1 MLIPQWA
8 AIDTAGEESS
18 NDAEAFGGGEGND
31 DNGKYGKYADN
42 GDAGDDGNV
51 KGLSTGNGS
60 NAGENRN
67 GRDRVAS
74 DGDDASL
81 LDAYSG
87 AVIGA
92 LERVSPA
99 VTYIEVLHGAGPA
112 GAAQKGRRSGR
123 GSGSGFLFT
132 PDGYLLTN
140 SHVVH
145 GAEEIAVRLN
155 DDSRFSADLV
165 GNDPDSDLAVLRIG
179 SPGALPYVEF
189 GDSARLRVG
198 QVAIAIGN
206 PLGYQKT
213 VTTGVISALGRTL
226 RATSGRL
233 MHDVI
238 QTDAAL
244 NPGNSGGPLV
254 DSKGRVI
261 GVNTAM
267 IPQAQAICFAT
278 GINTAKWVIAQLF
291 AHGRV
296 RRAYIG
302 VSGATVPV
310 ATRVVRH
317 FGLSSNSAVH
327 VSELVPGSPA
337 ALAGVEAGDRMIA
350 LDGIAVDGI
359 DGLQRLLDASWIGRE
374 GELQLLRRSSVIRV
388 KIRPIEMPVHRQ

>member
-1 MLIPQWA
+1 MLTPRFASATEDEPGA
-8 AIDTAGEESS
+8 AGPRDDSPRA
-18 NDAEAFGGGEGND
+18 DAPGV
-31 DNGKYGKYADN
+31 
-42 GDAGDDGNV
+42 DAPGV
-51 KGLSTGNGS
+51 
-60 NAGENRN
+60 
-67 GRDRVAS
+67 
-74 DGDDASL
+74 DAPGVDAPL

-92 LERVSPA
+92 LERVAPA
-99 VTYIEVLHGAGPA
+99 VTFIEVEQRKQARGR
-112 GAAQKGRRSGR
+112 AAQA
-123 GSGSGFLFT
+123 SGSGFLFT

-145 GAEEIAVRLN
+145 GAERLHVRLSE
-155 DDSRFSADLV
+155 DSRLDAELV
-165 GNDPDSDLAVLRIG
+165 GSDPDSDLAVLRIG
-179 SPGALPYVEF
+179 SAAALPFVEF
-189 GDSARLRVG
+189 GDSASLRVG

-206 PLGYQKT
+206 PLGYSKT

-226 RATSGRL
+226 RAGSGRL

-254 DSKGRVI
+254 DSHGRVI

-278 GINTAKWVIAQLF
+278 GINTAKWVIGQLF

-302 VSGATVPV
+302 VSGANVRI

-317 FGLSSNSAVH
+317 FDLPGAAAVH
-327 VSELVPGSPA
+327 VAEIVPGSPA
-337 ALAGVEAGDRMIA
+337 ARAGVAAGDRIIA
-350 LDGIAVDGI
+350 LDGATVDGI
-359 DGLQRLLDASWIGRE
+359 DSLQRLLDASRIGQE
-374 GELQLLRRSSVIRV
+374 CELKLLRRSALLALAV
-388 KIRPIEMPVHRQ
+388 RPIELSAGDG

>member
-1 MLIPQWA
+1 VLTPRFASMER
-8 AIDTAGEESS
+8 AGEEMP
-18 NDAEAFGGGEGND
+18 
-31 DNGKYGKYADN
+31 
-42 GDAGDDGNV
+42 GDEED
-51 KGLSTGNGS
+51 SQ
-60 NAGENRN
+60 
-67 GRDRVAS
+67 
-74 DGDDASL
+74 L

-92 LERVSPA
+92 LERVAPA
-99 VTYIEVLHGAGPA
+99 VTFIEVHTSQG
-112 GAAQKGRRSGR
+112 GRARQGT
-123 GSGSGFLFT
+123 GSGFLFT

-145 GAEEIAVRLN
+145 GSERVTVRLN
-155 DDSRFSADLV
+155 DDARFSADLV

-179 SPGALPYVEF
+179 SPTALPFVEF
-189 GDSARLRVG
+189 GDSAKLRVG

-206 PLGYQKT
+206 PLGYSKT
-213 VTTGVISALGRTL
+213 VTAGVISALGRTL

-254 DSKGRVI
+254 DSAGRVI

-278 GINTAKWVIAQLF
+278 GINTAKWVISQIF

-302 VSGATVPV
+302 VSGASVRI

-317 FGLSSNSAVH
+317 FDLPSSGAVH
-327 VSELVPGSPA
+327 VLEIVAGSPA
-337 ALAGVEAGDRMIA
+337 AAAGVAVGDR
-350 LDGIAVDGI
+350 LVTLGGVPVDGI
-359 DGLQRLLDASWIGRE
+359 DGLQRLLDAGCIGRDC
-374 GELQLLRRSSVIRV
+374 ELLLLRRSALIRV
-388 KIRPIEMPVHRQ
+388 NLRPIELPAPNA

>member
-1 MLIPQWA
+1 MLMPQWVA
-8 AIDTAGEESS
+8 ADGSERDDSVSDAAG
-18 NDAEAFGGGEGND
+18 
-31 DNGKYGKYADN
+31 
-42 GDAGDDGNV
+42 AGDD
-51 KGLSTGNGS
+51 
-60 NAGENRN
+60 AP
-67 GRDRVAS
+67 
-74 DGDDASL
+74 L

-92 LERVSPA
+92 LERAAPA
-99 VTYIEVLHGAGPA
+99 VTFIEVVHRARTASRAGNRGPA
-112 GAAQKGRRSGR
+112 Q

-140 SHVVH
+140 SHVVQ
-145 GAEEIAVRLN
+145 GADEIKVRLN
-155 DDSRFSADLV
+155 DDTRFNADVV

-179 SPGALPYVEF
+179 HPGALPYAEF
-189 GDSARLRVG
+189 GDSSRLKVG

-206 PLGYQKT
+206 PLGYSKT
-213 VTTGVISALGRTL
+213 VTTGVVSALGRTL
-226 RATSGRL
+226 RAMSGRL

-254 DSKGRVI
+254 DSAGKVI

-278 GINTAKWVIAQLF
+278 GINTAKWVIGQLF

-310 ATRVVRH
+310 ATRVMRH
-317 FGLSSNSAVH
+317 FNLPSNTAVH
-327 VSELVPGSPA
+327 VLERVPGSPA
-337 ALAGVEAGDRMIA
+337 ALAGLQPGDRMIA
-350 LDGIAVDGI
+350 LDGTAIDGI
-359 DGLQRLLDASWIGRE
+359 DSLQRLLDASLIGRAC
-374 GELQLLRRSSVIRV
+374 ELQLLRRSSVIRV
-388 KIRPIEMPVHRQ
+388 TIRPVEMPAHKE

>member
-1 MLIPQWA
+1 MLSPQWIADA
-8 AIDTAGEESS
+8 A
-18 NDAEAFGGGEGND
+18 NDATD
-31 DNGKYGKYADN
+31 DV
-42 GDAGDDGNV
+42 DDG
-51 KGLSTGNGS
+51 
-60 NAGENRN
+60 
-67 GRDRVAS
+67 
-74 DGDDASL
+74 L

-92 LERVSPA
+92 LERVAPA
-99 VTYIEVLHGAGPA
+99 VTFIEVVH
-112 GAAQKGRRSGR
+112 AAKQTARAAR

-145 GAEEIAVRLN
+145 GSEKITVGLN
-155 DDSRFSADLV
+155 DESRFSADLV

-179 SPGALPYVEF
+179 SPVALPYVQF
-189 GDSARLRVG
+189 GDSSQLKVG
-198 QVAIAIGN
+198 QIAIAIGN
-206 PLGYQKT
+206 PLGYSKS
-213 VTTGVISALGRTL
+213 VTTGVVSALGRTL

-278 GINTAKWVIAQLF
+278 GINTAKWVIQQIF

-302 VSGATVPV
+302 VSGATVPI

-317 FGLSSNSAVH
+317 FDLPTNKAVL
-327 VSELVPGSPA
+327 VSELLAGSPA
-337 ALAGVEAGDRMIA
+337 ALAGVEAGDRMLELDGKL
-350 LDGIAVDGI
+350 LDGIDS
-359 DGLQRLLDASWIGRE
+359 LQRLLDAALIGRQC
-374 GELQLLRRSSVIRV
+374 ELKLLRRSGVIHV
-388 KIRPIEMPVHRQ
+388 TIRPIEMPARAA

>member
-1 MLIPQWA
+1 MLTPQWLASEA
-8 AIDTAGEESS
+8 A
-18 NDAEAFGGGEGND
+18 ND
-31 DNGKYGKYADN
+31 DD
-42 GDAGDDGNV
+42 
-51 KGLSTGNGS
+51 
-60 NAGENRN
+60 
-67 GRDRVAS
+67 
-74 DGDDASL
+74 SL

-99 VTYIEVLHGAGPA
+99 VAFIEVESQARAGS
-112 GAAQKGRRSGR
+112 GGRRG
-123 GSGSGFLFT
+123 GHASGSGFLFT

-145 GAEEIAVRLN
+145 GAEKIVVRLN
-155 DDSRFSADLV
+155 DDTRFQADLT
-165 GNDPDSDLAVLRIG
+165 GDDPDSDLAVLRIG
-179 SPGALPYVEF
+179 SASALPFVEF
-189 GDSARLRVG
+189 GDSSKLKVG

-206 PLGYQKT
+206 PLGYSKT
-213 VTTGVISALGRTL
+213 VTTGVVSALGRTL
-226 RATSGRL
+226 RASSGRL

-278 GINTAKWVIAQLF
+278 GSNTAKWVIAQLF

-302 VSGATVPV
+302 VSGATVPI

-317 FGLSSNSAVH
+317 FGFPSNKSVH
-327 VSELVPGSPA
+327 VLEVVAGSPA
-337 ALAGVEAGDRMIA
+337 ALAGVQAGDRMISLGGVA
-350 LDGIAVDGI
+350 IEGI
-359 DGLQRLLDASWIGRE
+359 DSLQRLLDASRIGQAS
-374 GELQLLRRSSVIRV
+374 ELTLLRRSDAIHVT
-388 KIRPIEMPVHRQ
+388 IRPTEMRSRP

>member
-1 MLIPQWA
+1 LSVLTPQWVA
-8 AIDTAGEESS
+8 NDHAGEES
-18 NDAEAFGGGEGND
+18 AH
-31 DNGKYGKYADN
+31 
-42 GDAGDDGNV
+42 
-51 KGLSTGNGS
+51 
-60 NAGENRN
+60 
-67 GRDRVAS
+67 
-74 DGDDASL
+74 DASL
-81 LDAYSG
+81 LDAYSD

-99 VTYIEVLHGAGPA
+99 VTFIEVVHGAGA
-112 GAAQKGRRSGR
+112 GGASAKGRGAPPGNRRAAR

-140 SHVVH
+140 SHVVQ
-145 GAEEIAVRLN
+145 GSEEISVRLN
-155 DDSRFSADLV
+155 DDARFDADLV

-179 SPGALPYVEF
+179 SPSALPYAEF
-189 GDSARLRVG
+189 GDSAALRVG

-206 PLGYQKT
+206 PLGYSKT

-302 VSGATVPV
+302 VSGATVPI

-317 FGLSSNSAVH
+317 FSLPRNRAVH
-327 VSELVPGSPA
+327 VLEVMAGSPA
-337 ALAGVEAGDRMIA
+337 AQAGVETGDRMIA
-350 LDGIAVDGI
+350 LEGTPVDGI
-359 DGLQRLLDASWIGRE
+359 DSLQRLLDAGWIGRE

-388 KIRPIEMPVHRQ
+388 KIRPVEARGADS

>member
-1 MLIPQWA
+1 MLAPRFA
-8 AIDTAGEESS
+8 SFENASEPATDM
-18 NDAEAFGGGEGND
+18 EAP
-31 DNGKYGKYADN
+31 
-42 GDAGDDGNV
+42 GD
-51 KGLSTGNGS
+51 STPDVDS
-60 NAGENRN
+60 A
-67 GRDRVAS
+67 
-74 DGDDASL
+74 L

-92 LERVSPA
+92 LERVAPA
-99 VTYIEVLHGAGPA
+99 VTFIEVEHR
-112 GAAQKGRRSGR
+112 AAQSRGRGPRR

-145 GAEEIAVRLN
+145 GSDHVTVRLN
-155 DDSRFSADLV
+155 DDARFDADLV

-179 SPGALPYVEF
+179 SPAALPFAQF
-189 GDSARLRVG
+189 GDSTSLRVG

-206 PLGYQKT
+206 PLGYSKT

-254 DSKGRVI
+254 DSRGRVI

-278 GINTAKWVIAQLF
+278 GINTAKWVIGQLF

-296 RRAYIG
+296 RRAYVG
-302 VSGATVPV
+302 VSGASVSI

-317 FGLSSNSAVH
+317 FELQSSGAVH
-327 VSELVPGSPA
+327 VLEVVPGSPA
-337 ALAGVEAGDRMIA
+337 AQAGVAVGDRLVA
-350 LDGIAVDGI
+350 LDGTPIGGI
-359 DGLQRLLDASWIGRE
+359 DGLQRLLDASYIGRDC
-374 GELQLLRRSSVIRV
+374 ELQLLRRSALIRV
-388 KIRPIEMPVHRQ
+388 TLRPIESPAPVA

>member
-1 MLIPQWA
+1 MLTPQRV
-8 AIDTAGEESS
+8 AIDNAGDESSS
-18 NDAEAFGGGEGND
+18 NDDAFDGGRE
-31 DNGKYGKYADN
+31 
-42 GDAGDDGNV
+42 
-51 KGLSTGNGS
+51 T
-60 NAGENRN
+60 ER
-67 GRDRVAS
+67 
-74 DGDDASL
+74 DASL

-92 LERVSPA
+92 LERVAPA
-99 VTYIEVLHGAGPA
+99 VTFIEVAHRERRPA
-112 GAAQKGRRSGR
+112 H

-145 GAEEIAVRLN
+145 GSDEITVRLN
-155 DDSRFSADLV
+155 DDTRFRADLV
-165 GNDPDSDLAVLRIG
+165 GDDPDSDLAVLRIG

-189 GDSARLRVG
+189 GDSAALKVG

-206 PLGYQKT
+206 PLGYAKT
-213 VTTGVISALGRTL
+213 VTTGVVSALGRTL

-254 DSKGRVI
+254 DSRGRVI

-302 VSGATVPV
+302 VSGATVPI

-317 FGLSSNSAVH
+317 FGLPSNRAVH
-327 VSELVPGSPA
+327 VLELVAGSPA
-337 ALAGVEAGDRMIA
+337 ARAGIEVGDRVIS
-350 LDGIAVDGI
+350 LDGVPVEGI
-359 DGLQRLLDASWIGRE
+359 DGLQRTLDAGWIGRE
-374 GELQLLRRSSVIRV
+374 GELQLLRRSSLIRV
-388 KIRPIEMPVHRQ
+388 KIRPIELPAHRG

>member
-1 MLIPQWA
+1 MLLTPRFA
-8 AIDTAGEESS
+8 SVPSAS
-18 NDAEAFGGGEGND
+18 D
-31 DNGKYGKYADN
+31 DSQ
-42 GDAGDDGNV
+42 GDD
-51 KGLSTGNGS
+51 SQ
-60 NAGENRN
+60 
-67 GRDRVAS
+67 
-74 DGDDASL
+74 GDDSPQRDSAL

-92 LERVSPA
+92 LERVAPA
-99 VTYIEVLHGAGPA
+99 VTFIEVVHRT
-112 GAAQKGRRSGR
+112 AASRGGRARQA
-123 GSGSGFLFT
+123 SGSGFLFT

-140 SHVVH
+140 SHVVA
-145 GAEEIAVRLN
+145 GSDRVTVRLN
-155 DDSRFSADLV
+155 DDARFSADLV

-179 SPGALPYVEF
+179 SPVALPYAEF
-189 GDSARLRVG
+189 GDSAKLKVG

-206 PLGYQKT
+206 PLGYSKT

-254 DSKGRVI
+254 DSRGRVI

-278 GINTAKWVIAQLF
+278 GINTAKWVIGQLF

-302 VSGATVPV
+302 VSGASVPI
-310 ATRVVRH
+310 ATRIMRH
-317 FGLSSNSAVH
+317 FNLPSSTAVH
-327 VSELVPGSPA
+327 VLEVVAGSPA
-337 ALAGVEAGDRMIA
+337 ADAGVAVGDRIIS
-350 LDGIAVDGI
+350 LDDVPVDGI
-359 DGLQRLLDASWIGRE
+359 DGLQQLLDASCIGRDC
-374 GELQLLRRSSVIRV
+374 ELQLLRRSAVMRV
-388 KIRPIEMPVHRQ
+388 KLRPIELPTPSA

>member
-1 MLIPQWA
+1 MDDSVPTPHWLTDSSA
-8 AIDTAGEESS
+8 A
-18 NDAEAFGGGEGND
+18 NDEP
-31 DNGKYGKYADN
+31 
-42 GDAGDDGNV
+42 
-51 KGLSTGNGS
+51 
-60 NAGENRN
+60 
-67 GRDRVAS
+67 
-74 DGDDASL
+74 L

-92 LERVSPA
+92 LERVAPA
-99 VTYIEVLHGAGPA
+99 VAFIEVSGKKG
-112 GAAQKGRRSGR
+112 GRDAAQ

-145 GAEEIAVRLN
+145 GAQRIAVRLN
-155 DDSRFSADLV
+155 DDTRFHADLH
-165 GNDPDSDLAVLRIG
+165 GDDPDSDLAVLRIG
-179 SPGALPYVEF
+179 SPGVLPYVEF
-189 GDSARLRVG
+189 GDSSALKVG

-206 PLGYQKT
+206 PLGYSKT
-213 VTTGVISALGRTL
+213 VTTGVVSALGRTL
-226 RATSGRL
+226 RASSGRL

-302 VSGATVPV
+302 VSGATVPI

-317 FGLSSNSAVH
+317 FGFVSHKSVH
-327 VSELVPGSPA
+327 VLEVVPGSPA
-337 ALAGVEAGDRMIA
+337 ARAGVRVGDRMIA
-350 LDGIAVDGI
+350 LAGSAIEGI
-359 DGLQRLLDASWIGRE
+359 DSLQRMLDSNRIGE
-374 GELQLLRRSSVIRV
+374 ECPLTLLRRSELIHVT
-388 KIRPIEMPVHRQ
+388 IRPTEMRSPP

>member
-1 MLIPQWA
+1 MLIPQWVA
-8 AIDTAGEESS
+8 VDDADGESPV
-18 NDAEAFGGGEGND
+18 NDDAFGGHGG
-31 DNGKYGKYADN
+31 GQG
-42 GDAGDDGNV
+42 GDDG
-51 KGLSTGNGS
+51 
-60 NAGENRN
+60 
-67 GRDRVAS
+67 GRAADR
-74 DGDDASL
+74 DASL
-81 LDAYSG
+81 LDAYSD

-92 LERVSPA
+92 LERVAPA
-99 VTYIEVLHGAGPA
+99 VTFIEVVHRAGRSAGGGAEPR
-112 GAAQKGRRSGR
+112 GAPGARRPTH

-145 GAEEIAVRLN
+145 GADEIAVRLN
-155 DDSRFSADLV
+155 DDTRFRADLV
-165 GNDPDSDLAVLRIG
+165 GSDPDSDLAVLRIG
-179 SPGALPYVEF
+179 SPSALPYVEF
-189 GDSARLRVG
+189 GDSAALRVG

-206 PLGYQKT
+206 PLGYSKT
-213 VTTGVISALGRTL
+213 VTTGVVSALGRTL

-302 VSGATVPV
+302 VSGATVPI

-317 FGLSSNSAVH
+317 FGLSGNRAVH
-327 VSELVPGSPA
+327 VLELVAGSPA
-337 ALAGVEAGDRMIA
+337 AQAGIEVGDRMIS
-350 LDGIAVDGI
+350 LDGIPVEGI
-359 DGLQRLLDASWIGRE
+359 DGLQRTLDAGWIGRE
-374 GELQLLRRSSVIRV
+374 GELQLLRRSSLIRV
-388 KIRPIEMPVHRQ
+388 KIRPVEAPAQRG

>member
-1 MLIPQWA
+1 MLTPQWA
-8 AIDTAGEESS
+8 ANDGE
-18 NDAEAFGGGEGND
+18 
-31 DNGKYGKYADN
+31 
-42 GDAGDDGNV
+42 
-51 KGLSTGNGS
+51 
-60 NAGENRN
+60 
-67 GRDRVAS
+67 AS
-74 DGDDASL
+74 IDDAPL

-87 AVIGA
+87 AVVGA
-92 LERVSPA
+92 LERVAPA
-99 VTYIEVLHGAGPA
+99 VTFIEVLRRGR
-112 GAAQKGRRSGR
+112 AASRARQEQ

-140 SHVVH
+140 SHVVD
-145 GAEEIAVRLN
+145 GSDEIHVRLN
-155 DDSRFSADLV
+155 DDTRFAADLV

-179 SPGALPYVEF
+179 SPAALPYVEF
-189 GDSARLRVG
+189 GDSSRLKVG

-206 PLGYQKT
+206 PLGYSKT
-213 VTTGVISALGRTL
+213 VTTGVVSALGRTL

-278 GINTAKWVIAQLF
+278 GINTAKWVIGQLF

-302 VSGATVPV
+302 VSGATVPI

-317 FGLSSNSAVH
+317 FDLPSNRAVH
-327 VSELVPGSPA
+327 VSERVAGSPA
-337 ALAGVEAGDRMIA
+337 ALAGIEPGDRMIA
-350 LDGIAVDGI
+350 LDGTPIDGI
-359 DGLQRLLDASWIGRE
+359 DSLQRLLDASMIGRE
-374 GELQLLRRSSVIRV
+374 CELQILRRTSVLQVR
-388 KIRPIEMPVHRQ
+388 IRPVEMPARSRS

>member
-1 MLIPQWA
+1 MLEPRWASVESVQEEPPQ
-8 AIDTAGEESS
+8 
-18 NDAEAFGGGEGND
+18 D
-31 DNGKYGKYADN
+31 D
-42 GDAGDDGNV
+42 
-51 KGLSTGNGS
+51 SP
-60 NAGENRN
+60 
-67 GRDRVAS
+67 
-74 DGDDASL
+74 L

-92 LERVSPA
+92 LERVAPA
-99 VTYIEVLHGAGPA
+99 VAFIEVQGS
-112 GAAQKGRRSGR
+112 KGRRPSH

-145 GAEEIAVRLN
+145 GADRITARLN
-155 DDSRFSADLV
+155 DDTRCSADIV

-179 SPGALPYVEF
+179 SPSALPYVEF
-189 GDSARLRVG
+189 GDSSRVRVG

-206 PLGYQKT
+206 PLGYSKT

-278 GINTAKWVIAQLF
+278 GINTAKWVIGQLF

-302 VSGATVPV
+302 VSGATVPI

-317 FGLSSNSAVH
+317 FGLTNRSAVH
-327 VSELVPGSPA
+327 VLEIVPTSPA
-337 ALAGVEAGDRMIA
+337 ARAGVEVGDRLIA
-350 LDGIAVDGI
+350 IDDAPINGI
-359 DGLQRLLDASWIGRE
+359 DDLQRLLDSTWIGRDC
-374 GELQLLRRSSVIRV
+374 ELTVLRRSSVM
-388 KIRPIEMPVHRQ
+388 KLNLRPIEVPATGA

>member
-1 MLIPQWA
+1 LDDSRLNPQW
-8 AIDTAGEESS
+8 
-18 NDAEAFGGGEGND
+18 
-31 DNGKYGKYADN
+31 
-42 GDAGDDGNV
+42 
-51 KGLSTGNGS
+51 LS
-60 NAGENRN
+60 
-67 GRDRVAS
+67 
-74 DGDDASL
+74 DASAPDDEPL

-99 VTYIEVLHGAGPA
+99 VAFIEVTGK
-112 GAAQKGRRSGR
+112 KGSQHRGR
-123 GSGSGFLFT
+123 DPGQGSGSGFLFT

-145 GAEEIAVRLN
+145 GAESITVRLN
-155 DDSRFSADLV
+155 DDTRFQADLQ
-165 GNDPDSDLAVLRIG
+165 GDDPDSDLAVLRIG

-189 GDSARLRVG
+189 GDSSTLKVG

-206 PLGYQKT
+206 PLGYSKT
-213 VTTGVISALGRTL
+213 VTTGVVSALGRTL
-226 RATSGRL
+226 RASSGRL

-302 VSGATVPV
+302 VSGATVPI

-317 FGLSSNSAVH
+317 FGFSSHKSVH
-327 VSELVPGSPA
+327 VLEVVPGSPA
-337 ALAGVEAGDRMIA
+337 ALAGVRAGDRMIA
-350 LDGIAVDGI
+350 LAGSAIEGI
-359 DGLQRLLDASWIGRE
+359 DSLQRLLDSSRIGQE
-374 GELQLLRRSSVIRV
+374 CELTLLRRSEVIHGS
-388 KIRPIEMPVHRQ
+388 IRPTEMRSRP

>member
-1 MLIPQWA
+1 MMLGPQWL
-8 AIDTAGEESS
+8 TA
-18 NDAEAFGGGEGND
+18 DA
-31 DNGKYGKYADN
+31 
-42 GDAGDDGNV
+42 AGDPDDG
-51 KGLSTGNGS
+51 
-60 NAGENRN
+60 
-67 GRDRVAS
+67 
-74 DGDDASL
+74 L

-92 LERVSPA
+92 LERVAPA
-99 VTYIEVLHGAGPA
+99 VAFIEVMHRAKKGAHDA
-112 GAAQKGRRSGR
+112 GR

-132 PDGYLLTN
+132 PDGYLMTN

-145 GAEEIAVRLN
+145 GAEKITVGLN
-155 DDSRFSADLV
+155 DESRFNADVV

-179 SPGALPYVEF
+179 SPLALPYVHF
-189 GDSARLRVG
+189 GDSSQLKVG
-198 QVAIAIGN
+198 QIAIAIGN
-206 PLGYQKT
+206 PLGYSKS
-213 VTTGVISALGRTL
+213 VTTGVVSALGRTL

-254 DSKGRVI
+254 DSRGRVI

-278 GINTAKWVIAQLF
+278 GINTAKWVIGQLF

-302 VSGATVPV
+302 VSGATVPI

-317 FGLSSNSAVH
+317 FDLRGNRAVL
-327 VSELVPGSPA
+327 VSERVAGSPA
-337 ALAGVEAGDRMIA
+337 ALAGVEAGDRMLE
-350 LDGIAVDGI
+350 LDGVQIDGI
-359 DGLQRLLDASWIGRE
+359 DSLQRLLDSSLIGRAC
-374 GELQLLRRSSVIRV
+374 ELKLLRRSGVIHV
-388 KIRPIEMPVHRQ
+388 TIRPIETPARAA

>member
-1 MLIPQWA
+1 MLIPRFA
-8 AIDTAGEESS
+8 S
-18 NDAEAFGGGEGND
+18 FGSEGVGDGGVPMD
-31 DNGKYGKYADN
+31 DVSRSEDSA
-42 GDAGDDGNV
+42 
-51 KGLSTGNGS
+51 
-60 NAGENRN
+60 
-67 GRDRVAS
+67 
-74 DGDDASL
+74 L

-92 LERVSPA
+92 LERAAPA
-99 VTYIEVLHGAGPA
+99 VTFIEVEHD
-112 GAAQKGRRSGR
+112 AARSRNRRALM

-145 GAEEIAVRLN
+145 GSDRVTVRLN
-155 DDSRFSADLV
+155 DEARFPADLV
-165 GNDPDSDLAVLRIG
+165 GSDPDSDLAVLRIG
-179 SPGALPYVEF
+179 SPAALPYAQF
-189 GDSARLRVG
+189 GDSSRLRVG

-206 PLGYQKT
+206 PLGYSKT

-254 DSKGRVI
+254 DSKGRVV

-267 IPQAQAICFAT
+267 IPQAQSICFAT
-278 GINTAKWVIAQLF
+278 GINTAKWVIGQLF

-302 VSGATVPV
+302 VSGASVPI

-317 FGLSSNSAVH
+317 FNLRSAAAVH
-327 VSELVPGSPA
+327 VLEVVAGSPA
-337 ALAGVEAGDRMIA
+337 AEGGIAVGDRLIA
-350 LDGIAVDGI
+350 LDGVPVEGI
-359 DGLQRLLDASWIGRE
+359 DGLQRLLDSSRIGRDCE
-374 GELQLLRRSSVIRV
+374 VELLRRSAVIRA
-388 KIRPIEMPVHRQ
+388 KLTPIELATHNA

>member
-1 MLIPQWA
+1 MTLNDDGKTTEDA
-8 AIDTAGEESS
+8 APA
-18 NDAEAFGGGEGND
+18 GGGAAED
-31 DNGKYGKYADN
+31 DF
-42 GDAGDDGNV
+42 
-51 KGLSTGNGS
+51 
-60 NAGENRN
+60 
-67 GRDRVAS
+67 
-74 DGDDASL
+74 L

-99 VTYIEVLHGAGPA
+99 VAFIEVTHGGK
-112 GAAQKGRRSGR
+112 GAPRSGGQRGRRSAHGT
-123 GSGSGFLFT
+123 GSGFLFT

-145 GAEEIAVRLN
+145 GSDEITVRLN
-155 DDSRFSADLV
+155 DDTRYGADLV

-189 GDSARLRVG
+189 GDSSRLRVG

-206 PLGYQKT
+206 PLGFSKT
-213 VTTGVISALGRTL
+213 VTTGVVSALGRTL

-302 VSGATVPV
+302 VSGATVPI
-310 ATRVVRH
+310 ATRVLRH
-317 FGLSSNSAVH
+317 FGLPGNRAVH
-327 VSELVPGSPA
+327 VQEVVPQSPA
-337 ALAGVEAGDRMIA
+337 GQAGVEAGDRMISF
-350 LDGIAVDGI
+350 DGTPIDGI
-359 DGLQRLLDASWIGRE
+359 DSLQRLLHAGWIGRE
-374 GELQLLRRSSVIRV
+374 GELKLLRRSSVIRV
-388 KIRPIEMPVHRQ
+388 KIRPIELPATAA

>member
-1 MLIPQWA
+1 LLTPRFASM
-8 AIDTAGEESS
+8 
-18 NDAEAFGGGEGND
+18 
-31 DNGKYGKYADN
+31 
-42 GDAGDDGNV
+42 
-51 KGLSTGNGS
+51 
-60 NAGENRN
+60 ENS
-67 GRDRVAS
+67 APS
-74 DGDDASL
+74 GDDAL

-92 LERVSPA
+92 LERVAPA
-99 VTYIEVLHGAGPA
+99 VTFIEVVHRGS
-112 GAAQKGRRSGR
+112 AARGRRER
-123 GSGSGFLFT
+123 AGSGSGFLFT

-145 GAEEIAVRLN
+145 GSDRVIVRLN
-155 DDSRFSADLV
+155 DDVGSPADLV
-165 GNDPDSDLAVLRIG
+165 GSDPDSDLAVLRIG
-179 SPGALPYVEF
+179 SPTALPFVEI
-189 GDSARLRVG
+189 GDSSTLRVG

-206 PLGYQKT
+206 PLGYSKT

-226 RATSGRL
+226 RASSGRL

-254 DSKGRVI
+254 DSRGRVI

-302 VSGATVPV
+302 VSGASVRI

-317 FGLSSNSAVH
+317 FDLPNSGAVH
-327 VSELVPGSPA
+327 VADVSAGSPA
-337 ALAGVEAGDRMIA
+337 AQAGVAVGDRVIA
-350 LDGIAVDGI
+350 LDGKPVDGI
-359 DGLQRLLDASWIGRE
+359 DDLQKMLDASCIGRDC
-374 GELQLLRRSSVIRV
+374 ELTLLRRSSLLRLRL
-388 KIRPIEMPVHRQ
+388 RPIELPTSGA

>member
-1 MLIPQWA
+1 MLIPQWVA
-8 AIDTAGEESS
+8 NDNAGEEPSH
-18 NDAEAFGGGEGND
+18 N
-31 DNGKYGKYADN
+31 
-42 GDAGDDGNV
+42 
-51 KGLSTGNGS
+51 
-60 NAGENRN
+60 
-67 GRDRVAS
+67 
-74 DGDDASL
+74 DASL

-99 VTYIEVLHGAGPA
+99 VTFIEVVHGVAAAGGTPNGRA
-112 GAAQKGRRSGR
+112 APGARRSVR

-145 GAEEIAVRLN
+145 GSEEITVRLN
-155 DDSRFSADLV
+155 DDLRFSADLV

-189 GDSARLRVG
+189 GDSAALRVG

-206 PLGYQKT
+206 PLGYSKT
-213 VTTGVISALGRTL
+213 VTTGVVSALGRTL

-267 IPQAQAICFAT
+267 IPQAQSICFAT

-302 VSGATVPV
+302 VSGATVPI

-317 FGLSSNSAVH
+317 FSLPRNRAVH
-327 VSELVPGSPA
+327 VLEVVAGSPA
-337 ALAGVEAGDRMIA
+337 AQAGVEAGDRMIA
-350 LDGIAVDGI
+350 LDGTPVDGI
-359 DGLQRLLDASWIGRE
+359 DGLQRLLDADWIGRD

-388 KIRPIEMPVHRQ
+388 RIRPIELPAHNP

>member
-1 MLIPQWA
+1 MLLPQWVA
-8 AIDTAGEESS
+8 NDNAGEEPSQH
-18 NDAEAFGGGEGND
+18 
-31 DNGKYGKYADN
+31 
-42 GDAGDDGNV
+42 
-51 KGLSTGNGS
+51 
-60 NAGENRN
+60 
-67 GRDRVAS
+67 
-74 DGDDASL
+74 DASL

-99 VTYIEVLHGAGPA
+99 VTFIEVVHGAGASPGSAAPRTAPGTRRPA
-112 GAAQKGRRSGR
+112 R

-140 SHVVH
+140 SHVVQ
-145 GAEEIAVRLN
+145 GSEAISVGLN
-155 DDSRFSADLV
+155 DDTRFSADLV

-179 SPGALPYVEF
+179 SPSALPYVEF
-189 GDSARLRVG
+189 GDSAALRVG

-206 PLGYQKT
+206 PLGYSKT

-302 VSGATVPV
+302 VSGATVPI

-317 FGLSSNSAVH
+317 FNLPRNRAVYVLEV
-327 VSELVPGSPA
+327 VSGSPA
-337 ALAGVEAGDRMIA
+337 ARAGVEAGDRMIA
-350 LDGIAVDGI
+350 LDATPVDGI
-359 DGLQRLLDASWIGRE
+359 DSLQRLLDADWIGRE

-388 KIRPIEMPVHRQ
+388 KIRPVELPAQGQ

>member
-1 MLIPQWA
+1 MLEPRWA
-8 AIDTAGEESS
+8 AVESVQGDS
-18 NDAEAFGGGEGND
+18 PED
-31 DNGKYGKYADN
+31 D
-42 GDAGDDGNV
+42 
-51 KGLSTGNGS
+51 SP
-60 NAGENRN
+60 
-67 GRDRVAS
+67 
-74 DGDDASL
+74 L

-92 LERVSPA
+92 LERVAPA
-99 VTYIEVLHGAGPA
+99 VAFIEVQHGVARSSARRPA
-112 GAAQKGRRSGR
+112 RA
-123 GSGSGFLFT
+123 SGSGFLFT

-145 GAEEIAVRLN
+145 GADRITARLN
-155 DDSRFSADLV
+155 DDTRFSADLV

-179 SPGALPYVEF
+179 SPSALPYAEF
-189 GDSARLRVG
+189 GDSSRVRVG

-206 PLGYQKT
+206 PLGYSKT

-278 GINTAKWVIAQLF
+278 GINTAKWVIGQLF

-302 VSGATVPV
+302 VSGATVPI
-310 ATRVVRH
+310 ATRIVRH
-317 FGLSSNSAVH
+317 FGLTNRSAVH
-327 VSELVPGSPA
+327 VLEVVPMSPA
-337 ALAGVEAGDRMIA
+337 ARAGVEVGDRLIA
-350 LDGIAVDGI
+350 IDDVPINGI
-359 DGLQRLLDASWIGRE
+359 DDLQRLFDSTWIGRQC
-374 GELQLLRRSSVIRV
+374 ELSALRRSSVV
-388 KIRPIEMPVHRQ
+388 KLNLRPIEVPVTGA

>member
-1 MLIPQWA
+1 MLTPQWA
-8 AIDTAGEESS
+8 A
-18 NDAEAFGGGEGND
+18 
-31 DNGKYGKYADN
+31 
-42 GDAGDDGNV
+42 DAGH
-51 KGLSTGNGS
+51 GS
-60 NAGENRN
+60 H
-67 GRDRVAS
+67 
-74 DGDDASL
+74 DAPL

-92 LERVSPA
+92 LERVAPA
-99 VTYIEVLHGAGPA
+99 VTFIEVKRGAPA
-112 GAAQKGRRSGR
+112 GSRAGNRRSVL

-140 SHVVH
+140 SHVVQ
-145 GAEEIAVRLN
+145 GSQEITVRLN
-155 DDSRFSADLV
+155 DDTRFDADLV

-179 SPGALPYVEF
+179 HPSALPYAEF
-189 GDSARLRVG
+189 GDSSRLKVG

-206 PLGYQKT
+206 PLGYSKT
-213 VTTGVISALGRTL
+213 VTTGVVSALGRTL

-254 DSKGRVI
+254 DSAGKVI

-267 IPQAQAICFAT
+267 IPQAPAICFAT
-278 GINTAKWVIAQLF
+278 GINTAKWVIGQLF

-302 VSGATVPV
+302 VSGATVPI

-317 FGLSSNSAVH
+317 FDLPSNKAVH
-327 VSELVPGSPA
+327 VLERMPGSPA
-337 ALAGVEAGDRMIA
+337 ALAGIEPGDRMIA
-350 LDGIAVDGI
+350 LDGMPIDGI
-359 DGLQRLLDASWIGRE
+359 DCLQRLLDADLIGRACD
-374 GELQLLRRSSVIRV
+374 LQLLRRSNLVRV
-388 KIRPIEMPVHRQ
+388 TITPKEMPAHRPSP

>member
-1 MLIPQWA
+1 MLEPRWVSA
-8 AIDTAGEESS
+8 ETLSDDSS
-18 NDAEAFGGGEGND
+18 
-31 DNGKYGKYADN
+31 
-42 GDAGDDGNV
+42 
-51 KGLSTGNGS
+51 GNGAAA
-60 NAGENRN
+60 N
-67 GRDRVAS
+67 
-74 DGDDASL
+74 DASL

-92 LERVSPA
+92 LERVAPA
-99 VTYIEVLHGAGPA
+99 VTFIEVVHHGAAAAG
-112 GAAQKGRRSGR
+112 GAAPKGRGAPGPRRPSRPSR
-123 GSGSGFLFT
+123 GTGSGFLFT

-145 GAEEIAVRLN
+145 GSDEITVRLN
-155 DDSRFSADLV
+155 DDTRFSADLV

-179 SPGALPYVEF
+179 SPSALPYVEF
-189 GDSARLRVG
+189 GDSAAVKVG

-206 PLGYQKT
+206 PLGYSKT

-254 DSKGRVI
+254 DSRGRVI

-278 GINTAKWVIAQLF
+278 GINTAKWVIGQLF

-317 FGLSSNSAVH
+317 FGLRNSTAVH
-327 VSELVPGSPA
+327 VQELVQGSPA
-337 ALAGVEAGDRMIA
+337 AVAGVEAGDRMIA
-350 LDGIAVDGI
+350 LDGVPIDGI
-359 DGLQRLLDASWIGRE
+359 DGLQRLLDATWIGRE
-374 GELQLLRRSSVIRV
+374 GELQLLRRSSLITV
-388 KIRPIEMPVHRQ
+388 KLRPVEMPAREA

>member
-1 MLIPQWA
+1 MFDV
-8 AIDTAGEESS
+8 DTV
-18 NDAEAFGGGEGND
+18 AEP
-31 DNGKYGKYADN
+31 
-42 GDAGDDGNV
+42 AGDD
-51 KGLSTGNGS
+51 S
-60 NAGENRN
+60 
-67 GRDRVAS
+67 
-74 DGDDASL
+74 SL

-92 LERVSPA
+92 LERVAPA
-99 VTYIEVLHGAGPA
+99 VTFIEVEHK
-112 GAAQKGRRSGR
+112 AAAARPGRRAAR

-145 GAEEIAVRLN
+145 GAEQIAVRLN
-155 DDSRFSADLV
+155 DDTRFSADLV
-165 GNDPDSDLAVLRIG
+165 GDDPDSDLAVLRIG
-179 SPGALPYVEF
+179 SPAALPYAEF
-189 GDSARLRVG
+189 GESARLRVG

-206 PLGYQKT
+206 PLGYSKT

-226 RATSGRL
+226 RTTSGRL

-254 DSKGRVI
+254 DSRGRVI

-278 GINTAKWVIAQLF
+278 GIDTAKWVIAQLF

-296 RRAYIG
+296 RRAFIG

-317 FGLSSNSAVH
+317 FGLPSHSAVH
-327 VSELVPGSPA
+327 VLEIVGDSPA
-337 ALAGVEAGDRMIA
+337 ARAGVAVGDRMIA
-350 LDGIAVDGI
+350 LDGTPIDGI
-359 DGLQRLLDASWIGRE
+359 DGLQRLLDSSWIGRD
-374 GELQLLRRSSVIRV
+374 GELMLLRRSSMLTVTL
-388 KIRPIEMPVHRQ
+388 RPVEMPAR

>member
-1 MLIPQWA
+1 MLAPQWLS
-8 AIDTAGEESS
+8 AGST
-18 NDAEAFGGGEGND
+18 DADPGEGAAND
-31 DNGKYGKYADN
+31 DA
-42 GDAGDDGNV
+42 A
-51 KGLSTGNGS
+51 
-60 NAGENRN
+60 
-67 GRDRVAS
+67 
-74 DGDDASL
+74 L

-92 LERVSPA
+92 LERVAPA
-99 VTYIEVLHGAGPA
+99 VTFIEVAHAAAPGTRR
-112 GAAQKGRRSGR
+112 AAQGT
-123 GSGSGFLFT
+123 GSGFLFT

-145 GAEEIAVRLN
+145 GAAEIRVRLN
-155 DDSRFSADLV
+155 DDTRYNADLV
-165 GNDPDSDLAVLRIG
+165 GDDPDSDLAVLRIG
-179 SPGALPYVEF
+179 SPIALPYVEF
-189 GDSARLRVG
+189 GDSSLLKVG

-206 PLGYQKT
+206 PLGYSKT
-213 VTTGVISALGRTL
+213 VTTGVVSALGRTL
-226 RATSGRL
+226 RASSGRL

-278 GINTAKWVIAQLF
+278 GINTAKWVIGQLF

-302 VSGATVPV
+302 VSGASVPI

-317 FGLSSNSAVH
+317 FGLQSASAVH
-327 VSELVPGSPA
+327 VLEIVPGSPA
-337 ALAGVEAGDRMIA
+337 ALAGVEVGDRMIA
-350 LDGIAVDGI
+350 FDTVQVKGI
-359 DGLQRLLDASWIGRE
+359 DGLQRLLDSSWIGRE
-374 GELQLLRRSSVIRV
+374 CELQLLRRSSVIRV
-388 KIRPIEMPVHRQ
+388 KIRPTELPAQNV